1 MVISYSEVTRR
12 RAEIRSRIPFRYMS
26 GRNWAIIRDRSVV
39 SLGCGSVEGS
49 QFLELKQVSSSVVGV
64 DTDPQSGAHY
74 SALSDVP
81 ADQHNALVAE
91 HVLEHLTH
99 AQMLDAFTEIA
110 RILVPGSPVIITL
123 PNINNFGIW
132 FHDFDHKSFCPPV
145 DTAAILEA
153 HGFHVTDLFGWSK
166 HARFMRHQSMN
177 DFEQHLCAFIEENW
191 GLTLP
196 HYVTI
201 VAVRT

>member
-1 MVISYSEVTRR
+1 MVISYSEGTRR
-12 RAEIRSRIPFRYMS
+12 RTEIRSRIPFLYTP
-26 GRNWAIIRDRSVV
+26 GRNWEIIRDRSVV

-74 SALSDVP
+74 SSLADVP
-81 ADQHNALVAE
+81 SGQHNAIVAE
-91 HVLEHLTH
+91 HVFEHHTQE
-99 AQMLDAFTEIA
+99 QMLVAFTEMA
-110 RILVPGSPVIITL
+110 RILEPGSPEIITL

-177 DFEQHLCAFIEENW
+177 DFERHLCAFIEENW

-196 HYVTI
+196 QYVTI
-201 VAVRT
+201 VAFRV